1 MNVVAKRK
9 KTIAVLDKELTIL
22 EAVNGLGPCSA
33 FQVVDVIDKSHIL
46 SVMRTMHTLV
56 DKGLLERVTVN
67 NRKLYKTRP
76 NYKSVRVYFRVASES

>member
-1 MNVVAKRK
+1 MNSVAKRN
-9 KTIAVLDKELTIL
+9 KTIAVLEKELAIL

-33 FQVVDVIDKSHIL
+33 FQVIDVITKSDLL

-67 NRKLYKTRP
+67 NQKLYKTRS
-76 NYKSVRVYFRVASES
+76 NYKSVRVYFRVA